1 MHQLVLECLSLIVS
15 SHRATRIDPAM
26 RLTKLTAFI
35 EPVKN
40 QWKNEPL
47 KQALGSYNG
56 FCELLGLDK
65 VQKYLTQRRVHEIAD
80 WGSTDLDA
88 EGLALQAELEQR
100 QSVCFLIILRP
111 YRLN

>member
-1 MHQLVLECLSLIVS
+1 V
-15 SHRATRIDPAM
+15 RIS
-26 RLTKLTAFI
+26 KLTAFI

-40 QWKNEPL
+40 EWKNESL

-65 VQKYLTQRRVHEIAD
+65 VQRYLIQRRVHEIAD
-80 WGSTDLDA
+80 WGSAELDA

-100 QSVCFLIILRP
+100 QLVSRLIPACGRGVFSHKFRP
-111 YRLN
+111 CPSG

>member
-1 MHQLVLECLSLIVS
+1 MIS
-15 SHRATRIDPAM
+15 SHRSTRIDPAL
-26 RLTKLTAFI
+26 RISKLSAFI

-40 QWKNEPL
+40 QWKNESL

-65 VQKYLTQRRVHEIAD
+65 VQKYLAQRRVHEIAD
-80 WGSTDLDA
+80 WGSTELDA

-100 QSVCFLIILRP
+100 QTVC
-111 YRLN
+111 